1 MAGQP
6 GPHPYHLHLNNLRNV
21 FMQAV
26 LRPPEGKPFIVGF
39 LQTHKWLLIFL
50 LQHFVTQ
57 VKQSMDTFFFKHI
70 FCKYSC
76 IWRLIAFY
84 VKFSC

>member
-6 GPHPYHLHLNNLRNV
+6 GPHPHHLRLKN
-21 FMQAV
+21 
-26 LRPPEGKPFIVGF
+26 PGKLFIVGF

-57 VKQSMDTFFFKHI
+57 VEQSMDTFLFKHN
-70 FCKYSC
+70 FCKKNSC
-76 IWRLIAFY
+76 FWRLVAFY